1 MSGIMTK
8 WAVLAEYPV
17 SEQDLDAA
25 GVVSDEALV
34 RWVDA
39 ARQAYLDGCPTLAAA
54 GREPGVALRHRT
66 AALPSG
72 ALLGR
77 PADIVVTA
85 SAKEFR
91 PASFTIA
98 VRVRPGGGDREM
110 PVNASCVIRLEDT
123 ATGEARELGN
133 EIRDELIA
141 LEQSASHYN

>member
-1 MSGIMTK
+1 MTK
-8 WAVLAEYPV
+8 WAVLQEHQV
-17 SEQDLDAA
+17 GERDLDAA
-25 GVVSDEALV
+25 GAVSDDALA

-39 ARQAYLDGCPTLAAA
+39 AREAYLDGCPTLLAA

-66 AALPSG
+66 AALPSA

-77 PADIVVTA
+77 PEDVVVTA
-85 SAKEFR
+85 SVKEFR

-110 PVNASCVIRLEDT
+110 PLNASCVIRLDDT

-141 LEQSASHYN
+141 LEQGASYYN

>member
-8 WAVLAEYPV
+8 WAVLQEYQI
-17 SEQDLDAA
+17 SDQDLDVA
-25 GVVSDEALV
+25 GTVSDDALA

-39 ARQAYLDGCPTLAAA
+39 AREAYLDGCPTLLAA

-66 AALPSG
+66 AALPGG

-77 PADIVVTA
+77 PTDVVVTA
-85 SAKEFR
+85 SVKEFR

-110 PVNASCVIRLEDT
+110 PVNASCVIRLDDA